1 MLNMALDIVPDMVRD
16 RIDMTEYND
25 QVTDAETAEILRQA
39 ERCLKNEGNFVEFGC
54 YRGSTTL
61 LIGKLL
67 AKSAPEKRL
76 FAYDSFDGLP
86 EKMHEDFSDAGRD
99 FKQGALTVS
108 KREVV
113 EKIRRVGLKNVVLK
127 KAWFAELT
135 AQDLPE
141 QIAFA
146 FIDGDFYAS
155 QRTALNLVS
164 PRLATSGVIIC
175 HDYNNPDLPGASQA
189 VDEFL
194 IKNDGY
200 RLAARQTLA
209 ILSSR

>member
-1 MLNMALDIVPDMVRD
+1 MALDIVPDMVRD

-39 ERCLKNEGNFVEFGC
+39 ERCLKNEGDFVEFGC
-54 YRGSTTL
+54 YRGNTTL

-86 EKMHEDFSDAGRD
+86 EKTHEDFSDAGRD

-113 EKIRRVGLKNVVLK
+113 EKIRRAGLKNVVLK

-209 ILSSR
+209 ILSSSQ